1 MFEREEQICKKIE
14 SEYFSI
20 INNRPE
26 FRSRP
31 RIIDV
36 KWRRLPDCKRLWVP
50 LSAEDGSYGYKRY
63 DGDYDW
69 RTRPYGGN
77 TDGIEDVAACL
88 MEATPKQLP
97 TLWAII
103 LKTHLDTLIKNSA
116 YINQINSLLF
126 VGVEIDR
133 NVRPDLRI
141 RYTIPIS
148 IREYTARYVN
158 SVVNNMS
165 GTEVAQIFSEII
177 IKLLNTTVIYNFD

>member
-36 KWRRLPDCKRLWVP
+36 KGRRLPDCKRLWVP

-63 DGDYDW
+63 DRDYDW

-77 TDGIEDVAACL
+77 TDGIEDVAGCL
-88 MEATPKQLP
+88 MQANTEQLP
-97 TLWAII
+97 ILWTRLLKVHFDTIIRYKIDNTL
-103 LKTHLDTLIKNSA
+103 LC
-116 YINQINSLLF
+116 SLLF
-126 VGVEIDR
+126 ETVTLDR
-133 NVRPDLRI
+133 NIHPDSRI
-141 RYTIPIS
+141 KYTIPIS
-148 IREYTARYVN
+148 IRRYIERYAN
-158 SVVNNMS
+158 SIVVNRS